1 MIQFMGKIMKMPF
14 PWNIWVMLLGMVNM
28 LGGLYFISFLEG
40 KIALAAMMVAFMVMY
55 AIYLKLG
62 FVRLLGLGHILTW
75 TPFLFLCVYRVLSEN
90 SSPPEFRIWL
100 VSVSALNS
108 VSLLLDFIDLFKYI
122 SGEKSE
128 IL

>member
-1 MIQFMGKIMKMPF
+1 MIRFMGKIMKIPF
-14 PWNIWVMLLGMVNM
+14 PWNIWVMLLGMVNL

-40 KIALAAMMVAFMVMY
+40 KMAIAAMMGAFMVMY
-55 AIYLKLG
+55 IIYLKLG

-75 TPFLFLCVYRVLSEN
+75 TPFVFLCVYRLILES

-100 VSVSALNS
+100 ISVSALNS
-108 VSLLLDFIDLFKYI
+108 FSLLLDFIDFFKYI
-122 SGEKSE
+122 SGERSE